1 MANTIKP
8 DFPQNWGNKTV
19 TILQHTGPAS
29 YTAVTGG
36 ATPTGGDTI
45 PASAFGLSR
54 IEAIF
59 VVGLDN
65 TAVYQVVPGLDGAME
80 ATLARLMWKTAAT
93 GAEVAGSTV
102 LSAKTITLMA
112 IGY

>member
-1 MANTIKP
+1 MANTLLP
-8 DFPQNWGNKTV
+8 DFPQNWGSKTV
-19 TILQHTGPAS
+19 AVLRHTGPAS

-36 ATPTGGDTI
+36 SPPTGGDSI

-59 VVGLDN
+59 GGMDDTGTYDVVASLAGK
-65 TAVYQVVPGLDGAME
+65 QE
-80 ATLARLMWKTAAT
+80 AASAILMWRTAA
-93 GAEVAGSTV
+93 GAAEVGGGTN
-102 LSAKTITLMA
+102 LSAKSVFLIA